1 MKLKP
6 ASNLSEAEVKTGL
19 KYVIGDGLAT
29 EAMTTLTG
37 GAFLVAFALLLGATN
52 FEIGL
57 LAALPTLTN
66 IFQLVSIWL
75 VRRYN
80 NRRAISVICSLL
92 ARIPLI
98 VIGVLPLL
106 AGVDTIEPVIFF
118 LFFYYLFASIAG
130 PSWNAW
136 MKDLVPEHLLGT
148 YFAKRLRNMQLLNV
162 ILSISLAIFIDYIKD
177 HFAAYELT
185 VYSVMFIIAG
195 TAGVVGAL
203 VLSKAPEPVSTLTN
217 EHIFRLLMRPLK
229 DANFRRLLLFNSA
242 WIFAFNLAT
251 PFFNVFM
258 MKTLGLSLSFI
269 IGLTILSQLSSIAT
283 VRMWGVF
290 SDRYSNKTILAICTP
305 LYILVLIGWCFAG
318 IYSTFTAN
326 LILLVIIHI
335 ASGIATAG
343 INLSLTNIGLKLASR
358 NESIVY
364 LSAKNIITS
373 AFSSVAPLIGGLLAD
388 YFTKRRFVINIEY
401 SGPKLNKVFHLVSLH
416 EWNFL
421 FLIGAVLAFIS
432 LEFLVRVKE
441 TGEVEK
447 DEVMRVMRSSIR
459 HNLKDYF
466 LIGQLVGWQEQL
478 WGIFR
483 RTLHP
488 DKKQKQQKVVME
500 TQKDGPDSQGRDP
513 S

>member
-1 MKLKP
+1 MRLRP
-6 ASNLSEAEVKTGL
+6 QATLTEQEVKAGL

-37 GAFLVAFALLLGATN
+37 GAFMVAFALLLGANN

-57 LAALPTLTN
+57 LAALPTLVN
-66 IFQLVSIWL
+66 VFQLISIWL

-80 NRRAISVICSLL
+80 NRRAISVICSFL
-92 ARIPLI
+92 ARTPLI
-98 VIGVLPLL
+98 VIGCLPFFSNN
-106 AGVDTIEPVIFF
+106 TSIEPVIFF
-118 LFFYYLFASIAG
+118 LFFYYLFGSIAG

-136 MKDLVPEHLLGT
+136 MKDLVPENLLGS
-148 YFAKRLRNMQLLNV
+148 YFARRARNMQLLNV
-162 ILSISLAIFIDYIKD
+162 LLSLTLALLIDYVKD
-177 HFAAYELT
+177 HFPAYELNA
-185 VYSVMFIIAG
+185 YSVMFVAAG
-195 TAGVVGAL
+195 TAGLIGAI
-203 VLSKAPEPVSTLTN
+203 VLSKAPEPMSTLTN
-217 EHIFRLLMRPLK
+217 ENIFRLLAKPLK
-229 DANFRRLLLFNSA
+229 DANFRKLLLFNSA

-258 MKTLGLSLSFI
+258 MKTIGLSLSWI
-269 IGLTILSQLSSIAT
+269 IGLTILSQLSSILT

-290 SDRYSNKTILAICTP
+290 SDRYSNKTILAICVP
-305 LYILVLIGWCFAG
+305 LYILVLIGWCFVG
-318 IYSTFTAN
+318 IYSRFYAN
-326 LILLVIIHI
+326 LALLMVIHI
-335 ASGIATAG
+335 ASGIANAG

-373 AFSSVAPLIGGLLAD
+373 VFSSLAPLVGGLLAD
-388 YFTKRRFVINIEY
+388 YFTSRKIVINIEY
-401 SGPKLNKVFHLVSLH
+401 SGPKLNKVLHLVSLH

-459 HNLKDYF
+459 NNLKDYF
-466 LIGQLVGWQEQL
+466 LIGQLIGWQEQL
-478 WGIFR
+478 WGVFR
-483 RTLHP
+483 KTLYPEKNNRKKRAATVVENNDPP
-488 DKKQKQQKVVME
+488 DN
-500 TQKDGPDSQGRDP
+500 S
-513 S
+513 